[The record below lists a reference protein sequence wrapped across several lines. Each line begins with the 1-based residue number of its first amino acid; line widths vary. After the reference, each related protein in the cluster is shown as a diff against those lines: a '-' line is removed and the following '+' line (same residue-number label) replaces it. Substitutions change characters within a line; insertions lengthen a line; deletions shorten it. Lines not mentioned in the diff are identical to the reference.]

1 MDPLLSVDEARAKKE
16 KLMKEL
22 EDAQKQEDEAKQ
34 RAALLLAQNLD
45 AQGLH
50 AANARADVAEQL
62 AQTQQARIL
71 ELTAR
76 NTSLEEDLLRL
87 QTEQNNLASE
97 NQSLGTIVISVA
109 EELSQGIDDIDQ
121 LVQKASTTVGNM
133 RASRLLL
140 QPVVEHYQR
149 LAPASRAAP
158 VRSEVLSA
166 APNLSLART
175 AGSSHLRTCCSC

>member
-1 MDPLLSVDEARAKKE
+1 
-16 KLMKEL
+16 MKEL
-22 EDAQKQEDEAKQ
+22 EEAKQQEEEAKQ
-34 RAALLLAQNLD
+34 RAAVLLAQNLD
-45 AQGLH
+45 GQALQ
-50 AANARADVAEQL
+50 AATARADAADQL
-62 AQTQQARIL
+62 AETQQASIL

-87 QTEQNNLASE
+87 QTEQNNLAAE

-149 LAPASRAAP
+149 LAPASTAAP
-158 VRSEVLSA
+158 LRAQVLGGT
-166 APNLSLART
+166 PNLSLART